1 MSLRPSTVLNQNRDL
16 IRRVTLSHRTVN
28 PCVFGS
34 VIHGNDTEA
43 SDLDLLVDPLPGATL
58 FDLGAI
64 QIELEESLG
73 ISIDLLIPGD
83 IPKSFRDQVLQEAIP
98 V

>member
-1 MSLRPSTVLNQNRDL
+1 MSLKPSQALNQNREL
-16 IRRVTLSHRTVN
+16 IRQIVNRHRSDN
-28 PCVFGS
+28 PRVFGS
-34 VIHGNDTEA
+34 VVHGTDTE
-43 SDLDLLVDPLPGATL
+43 SSGLDLLIDPLPGATL

-73 ISIDLLIPGD
+73 VSVDVLTPKDLP
-83 IPKSFRDQVLQEAIP
+83 PYFRDQVLGEATP